1 VSKPTMNLTLL
12 TITREIENVLEEYPE
27 DLRFRVAQMSSF
39 QQKLVAYVIHQL
51 RWIYIVMIDDDKT
64 VKSDSL
70 SCSLEQR
77 LRIRTLVRQG
87 IRGLLQSA
95 GASQRDISRHPTWF
109 STGTMP
115 QDVVR
120 TR

>member
-1 VSKPTMNLTLL
+1 MNLTLL

-27 DLRFRVAQMSSF
+27 DLRLRVSQMSSF

-64 VKSDSL
+64 VKPDLL

-95 GASQRDISRHPTWF
+95 SPNRDISRHPTWF